1 MNQYL
6 ICNNKTSVRCNFI
19 QYYNLISSHI
29 CLHANIRNMAS
40 LETKVIME
48 KIFLQSSNLI
58 KESITLIPEIE
69 KTLQIVINCIKHGNK
84 IIVFGNGGSAAD
96 AQHIA
101 AELIGKFQKDRSSF
115 PAIALTT
122 DSSIIT
128 SVGND
133 FSFENIFSRQ
143 CEGLASKDDVVI
155 GISTSGNSQNVVKGL
170 ITSQKIGCKTIGF
183 LGNSGGKIKD
193 LVDVAVIVNSKSTP
207 RIQEVHRII
216 FHIICDLV
224 EQDLTN

>member
-1 MNQYL
+1 M
-6 ICNNKTSVRCNFI
+6 V
-19 QYYNLISSHI
+19 
-29 CLHANIRNMAS
+29 S
-40 LETKVIME
+40 LEKKVIIE

-69 KTLQIVINCIKHGNK
+69 KTLQIIINCIKNGNK

-101 AELIGKFQKDRSSF
+101 AEFIGKFQKDRSSF

-133 FSFENIFSRQ
+133 FSFDNIFSRQ

-155 GISTSGNSQNVVKGL
+155 GISTSGNSQNIVNGL
-170 ITSQKIGCKTIGF
+170 ITSQKIGCKTLGF
-183 LGNSGGKIKD
+183 LGNDGGKIKN